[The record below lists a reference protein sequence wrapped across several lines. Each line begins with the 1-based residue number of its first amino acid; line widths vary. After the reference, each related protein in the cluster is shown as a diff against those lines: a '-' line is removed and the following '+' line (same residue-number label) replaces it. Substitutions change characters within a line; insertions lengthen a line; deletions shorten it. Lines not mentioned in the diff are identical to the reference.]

1 MRSLTSRNN
10 VVLWFCG
17 LVVWLFCCLVDS
29 FTSCKTTKQLNHQTT
44 KQQKQPSHKT
54 TIKQPCNGKSI
65 IVNTSHPCFRLCRA
79 FFLPL
84 IIPRVDTP
92 DIPIITLA
100 EHSNHAGFPFR
111 HSYFAPEVGPLRQ
124 QTARKSVRFSRS
136 CKHTIKCHC
145 NTLII
150 RVMQ

>member
-1 MRSLTSRNN
+1 ML
-10 VVLWFCG
+10 VLWFC
-17 LVVWLFCCLVDS
+17 WLVDS
-29 FTSCKTTKQLNHQTT
+29 FTFCKTTKQLNDQTT
-44 KQQKQPSHKT
+44 KQQNSKT
-54 TIKQPCNGKSI
+54 TRKQPCKGKSI
-65 IVNTSHPCFRLCRA
+65 IVSTSHPCFRLCRA

-92 DIPIITLA
+92 DIAINTLA

-136 CKHTIKCHC
+136 CKHTIKYHC

-150 RVMQ
+150 RAMQ